1 MSLQYRASA
10 WGTGLQT
17 QAPEIFVPALA
28 TRWAITAS
36 SVGRAGSEA
45 DNAPP
50 SFRVLKLLFSTF
62 APDCSLPTKPAFG
75 NPGPVQG
82 AHAAE
87 ISERLTYG

>member
-1 MSLQYRASA
+1 MGHWATNASA
-10 WGTGLQT
+10 RNLR
-17 QAPEIFVPALA
+17 ARVCHAL
-28 TRWAITAS
+28 AITAS
-36 SVGRAGSEA
+36 SAGRAGSEA